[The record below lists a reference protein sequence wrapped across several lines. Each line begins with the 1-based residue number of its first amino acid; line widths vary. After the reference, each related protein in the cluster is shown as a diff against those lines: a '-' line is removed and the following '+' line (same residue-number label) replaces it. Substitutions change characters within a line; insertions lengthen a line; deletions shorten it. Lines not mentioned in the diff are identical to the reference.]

1 MARSAGGV
9 SKNMES
15 RILRQGKP
23 HPYLEG
29 YSVLP
34 KLRKLPV
41 EDVFHYSP
49 EHHQRCLAEKAK
61 AREAQVYEVEERLSP
76 ELARLA
82 KDFLWKHYPIPLEST
97 ASLDALIQQMSED
110 VVIHASDGTID
121 WMAYGNVC
129 LPSHWRPEEKIGR
142 SLKELHAPVPGINL
156 ENSSSLVAAM
166 IHSGP
171 FERFIW
177 SVVYEDELNFH
188 PDLPRKAF
196 DPHQPQLF
204 IKVERQVTVGF
215 PSAMGALFILQESLL
230 SLGEIEIPQLISA
243 IRKMGLAE
251 RKYKGLAN
259 CEQEFLPWLQ
269 THF

>member
-1 MARSAGGV
+1 
-9 SKNMES
+9 MES

-23 HPYLEG
+23 HPYIEG

-34 KLRKLPV
+34 KLRKIPV
-41 EDVFHYSP
+41 QEVFRYSP

-61 AREAQVYEVEERLSP
+61 AREVQVYEVEERLCP
-76 ELARLA
+76 ELAGLA
-82 KDFLWKHYPIPLEST
+82 NDFIRKHYPISLEST
-97 ASLDALIQQMSED
+97 DSLDGLIQQMSED
-110 VVIHASDGTID
+110 VVIHASDGSTD

-177 SVVYEDELNFH
+177 SVVYEDEFNFH
-188 PDLPRKAF
+188 PDLPRQSF
-196 DPHQPQLF
+196 DLRNPQLF

-215 PSAMGALFILQESLL
+215 PVAQGTLFILQESLL
-230 SLGEIEIPQLISA
+230 TLSEIDLSALLAA
-243 IRKMGLAE
+243 IREMNPAE
-251 RKYKGLAN
+251 RKYKGLLHS
-259 CEQEFLPWLQ
+259 ESELLPWLESLKKQ
-269 THF
+269 